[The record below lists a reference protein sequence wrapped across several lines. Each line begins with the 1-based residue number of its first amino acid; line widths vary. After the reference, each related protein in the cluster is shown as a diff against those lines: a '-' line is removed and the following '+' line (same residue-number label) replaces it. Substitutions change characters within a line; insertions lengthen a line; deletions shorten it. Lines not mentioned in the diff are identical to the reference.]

1 MKRKYNKRKYK
12 RTYKKQ
18 SNPGELLWEELDMQ
32 LNEAAGYVS
41 YKNLYNQLGS
51 DEREVHATAGE
62 ARKLKEIL
70 SWKKTYGGYSSVQ
83 DKGFCI
89 AKVTDSTVMQKID
102 ELHDIMSSK
111 PFEKYADANPVFNSM
126 RYEHAEKLREYNKPP
141 YDTEELK
148 IDGGRNMLLV
158 SNLQDSDPMERRGKL
173 LSKEI
178 GEHLRV
184 KILKGLQAST
194 TVKRKDGMVLTWLET
209 QAPVDGHKVVYKVVK
224 LLIVESSPNKYSY
237 LFLCRYLISSCTVTS
252 HLTIKAWK
260 SHTCL

>member
-41 YKNLYNQLGS
+41 YKNLNNQLGS

-62 ARKLKEIL
+62 ARKLKEIR

-83 DKGFCI
+83 DTGFCI
-89 AKVTDSTVMQKID
+89 AKVTDSTVMQNID

-111 PFEKYADANPVFNSM
+111 PFYDRKLATPVFNSIKF
-126 RYEHAEKLREYNKPP
+126 ENSSVLRQYSKPP
-141 YDTEELK
+141 YLAEELK

-158 SNLQDSDPMERRGKL
+158 KNLDSSDEMEMRGKK
-173 LSKEI
+173 LSEEI
-178 GEHLRV
+178 GEHIRV
-184 KILKGLQAST
+184 KVLQNLNAST
-194 TVKRKDGMVLTWLET
+194 QPYKNGMVLTWLET
-209 QAPVDGHKVVYKVVK
+209 QAPVDDHKVVYKVLK

>member
-1 MKRKYNKRKYK
+1 MNRSYTDPEKRKAD
-12 RTYKKQ
+12 
-18 SNPGELLWEELDMQ
+18 LLWKYLGLEF
-32 LNEAAGYVS
+32 NHAAGYVS
-41 YKNLYNQLGS
+41 YKNLNSQFGS
-51 DEREVHATAGE
+51 KETEFDVTTAE
-62 ARKLKEIL
+62 EIEKVKDI
-70 SWKKTYGGYSSVQ
+70 SDWKKSYGGFKAVQ
-83 DKGFCI
+83 QRGFCI
-89 AKVTDSTVMQKID
+89 SKVTDPIFMRKVN
-102 ELHDIMSSK
+102 ELHRIMSSK

-209 QAPVDGHKVVYKVVK
+209 QGPVEHHKVVSQC
-224 LLIVESSPNKYSY
+224 L
-237 LFLCRYLISSCTVTS
+237 SC
-252 HLTIKAWK
+252 I
-260 SHTCL
+260 